1 MSPHSPKEHDM
12 TMFEE
17 LFALA
22 CSATLTMTV
31 SADEKSGRLTVN
43 VIPKPRQDAGEPAL
57 AQPLS
62 LTATPQEFDA
72 GFIEALRG
80 YREVRQSLAQQAE
93 ATKEVI
99 EAAKAASVKKASDA
113 TVKAGA
119 SKAAPAKPVTAPAV
133 SASDSAADDEGE
145 DDASQAAVAGAAPA
159 AAATAGGESFDLFG

>member
-1 MSPHSPKEHDM
+1 M

-17 LFALA
+17 LYALA
-22 CSATLTMTV
+22 TSATLTMTV

-43 VIPKPRQDAGEPAL
+43 VIPKPRKDAVEPAL

-62 LTATPQEFDA
+62 LSATPQEFDT

-80 YREVRQSLAQQAE
+80 YREVRHSLAQQAE

-113 TVKAGA
+113 TVKASA
-119 SKAAPAKPVTAPAV
+119 TKP
-133 SASDSAADDEGE
+133 
-145 DDASQAAVAGAAPA
+145 AAVATKPAPVSEPLGDVDDDDVLATQDAASAPVA
-159 AAATAGGESFDLFG
+159 AGGGTYDLFG

>member
-1 MSPHSPKEHDM
+1 M

-62 LTATPQEFDA
+62 LTATPQEFDT
-72 GFIEALRG
+72 GFIEALCG
-80 YREVRQSLAQQAE
+80 YREVRRSL
-93 ATKEVI
+93 
-99 EAAKAASVKKASDA
+99 
-113 TVKAGA
+113 G
-119 SKAAPAKPVTAPAV
+119 P
-133 SASDSAADDEGE
+133 
-145 DDASQAAVAGAAPA
+145 
-159 AAATAGGESFDLFG
+159 ATAWRDGTPETTRRPAMAPRPR

>member
-1 MSPHSPKEHDM
+1 M

-17 LFALA
+17 LFALT

-43 VIPKPRQDAGEPAL
+43 VIPKPRQDAGEAAL
-57 AQPLS
+57 TQPLS

-72 GFIEALRG
+72 GFIEALCG
-80 YREVRQSLAQQAE
+80 YRVARQSLAQQAE

-99 EAAKAASVKKASDA
+99 EAAKAASVKKASEA

-119 SKAAPAKPVTAPAV
+119 TKAAAAKPAPAPTAPVSGGAV
-133 SASDSAADDEGE
+133 DDDEG
-145 DDASQAAVAGAAPA
+145 DAAQ
-159 AAATAGGESFDLFG
+159 AATAGAATATAAVGGDSFDLFG

>member
-1 MSPHSPKEHDM
+1 M

-43 VIPKPRQDAGEPAL
+43 VIPKPKPDAGEPAL

-72 GFIEALRG
+72 GFIDALRG
-80 YREVRQSLAQQAE
+80 YREVRSSLAQQAE
-93 ATKEVI
+93 ATMEVI

-113 TVKAGA
+113 TTNAARAVAKP
-119 SKAAPAKPVTAPAV
+119 APAKQVQATAPASTA
-133 SASDSAADDEGE
+133 SAAVQAQDAADD
-145 DDASQAAVAGAAPA
+145 DAQDAQAPAMAGAEAGG
-159 AAATAGGESFDLFG
+159 GGESYDLFG

>member
-1 MSPHSPKEHDM
+1 M

-22 CSATLTMTV
+22 CSTTLTMTV

-43 VIPKPRQDAGEPAL
+43 VIPKAKPDAAEPAL

-62 LTATPQEFDA
+62 LTATPQEFDT
-72 GFIEALRG
+72 GFIDALRG
-80 YREVRQSLAQQAE
+80 FREVRQSLAQQAE

-113 TVKAGA
+113 TT
-119 SKAAPAKPVTAPAV
+119 KAAAPKPSTSKPAATTAVAAPPSTAPQ
-133 SASDSAADDEGE
+133 DDDEGP
-145 DDASQAAVAGAAPA
+145 DGADGQPQ
-159 AAATAGGESFDLFG
+159 AATAGAATGDGESFDLFG

>member
-1 MSPHSPKEHDM
+1 M

-43 VIPKPRQDAGEPAL
+43 VIPKPKPDAGEPAL

-72 GFIEALRG
+72 GFIDALRG
-80 YREVRQSLAQQAE
+80 YREVRSSLAQQAE

-113 TVKAGA
+113 TTNAAKAA
-119 SKAAPAKPVTAPAV
+119 AKPAPVKAAPATTPSPPASV
-133 SASDSAADDEGE
+133 ASAAVQTPGAVD
-145 DDASQAAVAGAAPA
+145 DDAEDAQTSTTAGAEAG
-159 AAATAGGESFDLFG
+159 GGESYDLFG

>member
-1 MSPHSPKEHDM
+1 M

-43 VIPKPRQDAGEPAL
+43 VIPKPRQDADEPGL
-57 AQPLS
+57 TQPLS

-113 TVKAGA
+113 TVKAGT
-119 SKAAPAKPVTAPAV
+119 SKSAPAKPVTAPAV
-133 SASDSAADDEGE
+133 SASGNGADDEEE

>member
-1 MSPHSPKEHDM
+1 M

-62 LTATPQEFDA
+62 LTATPQEFDL
-72 GFIEALRG
+72 GFIDALRG
-80 YREVRQSLAQQAE
+80 YREVRSSLAQQAE

-99 EAAKAASVKKASDA
+99 EAATAASVKKASDA
-113 TVKAGA
+113 TASAAKATAKPA
-119 SKAAPAKPVTAPAV
+119 SAKEAPAPAPATTA
-133 SASDSAADDEGE
+133 SAAVQTQSAADD
-145 DDASQAAVAGAAPA
+145 DAQEAQVP
-159 AAATAGGESFDLFG
+159 ATAGAEAGSGGESYDLFG

>member
-1 MSPHSPKEHDM
+1 M

-43 VIPKPRQDAGEPAL
+43 VIPKPRQDAGEPGL
-57 AQPLS
+57 TQPLS

-119 SKAAPAKPVTAPAV
+119 SKSVPAKPVAAPTV
-133 SASDSAADDEGE
+133 SASDSVADDEEE
-145 DDASQAAVAGAAPA
+145 DDASPTAGAIPA

>member
-1 MSPHSPKEHDM
+1 
-12 TMFEE
+12 MFEE

-62 LTATPQEFDA
+62 LTATPQEFDT
-72 GFIEALRG
+72 GFIEALCG
-80 YREVRQSLAQQAE
+80 YREVRRSLAQQAK

-99 EAAKAASVKKASDA
+99 EAAKAGQA
-113 TVKAGA
+113 TLLSFGA
-119 SKAAPAKPVTAPAV
+119 LHGV
-133 SASDSAADDEGE
+133 SAALYWLK
-145 DDASQAAVAGAAPA
+145 AVLVAILAWRLTGQR
-159 AAATAGGESFDLFG
+159 

>member
-1 MSPHSPKEHDM
+1 M

-22 CSATLTMTV
+22 CGATLTMTV

-43 VIPKPRQDAGEPAL
+43 VIPKPRQDAGEAAL
-57 AQPLS
+57 TQPLS

-113 TVKAGA
+113 TLKAGA
-119 SKAAPAKPVTAPAV
+119 SKAVAAKPAPVTTNPVSGNAV
-133 SASDSAADDEGE
+133 DDEE
-145 DDASQAAVAGAAPA
+145 DDAAQ
-159 AAATAGGESFDLFG
+159 AATAGAATAAAAGGDSFDLFG

>member
-1 MSPHSPKEHDM
+1 M

-22 CSATLTMTV
+22 CSTTLTMTV

-43 VIPKPRQDAGEPAL
+43 VIPKAKPDAAEPAL

-62 LTATPQEFDA
+62 LTASPQEFDT
-72 GFIEALRG
+72 GFIDALRG
-80 YREVRQSLAQQAE
+80 FREVRQSLAQQAE

-113 TVKAGA
+113 TT
-119 SKAAPAKPVTAPAV
+119 KAAAPKSTASEPTSTVAATPSPAPQ
-133 SASDSAADDEGE
+133 DDDEGA
-145 DDASQAAVAGAAPA
+145 DGADGQPQGATAGAA
-159 AAATAGGESFDLFG
+159 TGDGESFDLFG

>member
-1 MSPHSPKEHDM
+1 M

-22 CSATLTMTV
+22 CSTTLTMTV

-43 VIPKPRQDAGEPAL
+43 VIPKAKPDAAEPAL

-62 LTATPQEFDA
+62 LTATPQEFDT
-72 GFIEALRG
+72 GFIDALRG
-80 YREVRQSLAQQAE
+80 FREVRQSLAQQAE

-113 TVKAGA
+113 TTKAAAPKPTA
-119 SKAAPAKPVTAPAV
+119 SKPAPTPTVAAPPSPAPQ
-133 SASDSAADDEGE
+133 DDDEGA
-145 DDASQAAVAGAAPA
+145 DGADGQPQ
-159 AAATAGGESFDLFG
+159 AATAGAATGDGESFDLFG

>member
-1 MSPHSPKEHDM
+1 M

-17 LFALA
+17 LFSLA

-43 VIPKPRQDAGEPAL
+43 VIPKAKPDAGEPAL

-62 LTATPQEFDA
+62 LTATPQEFDG
-72 GFIEALRG
+72 GFIDALRG
-80 YREVRQSLAQQAE
+80 YREVRSSLAQQAE

-113 TVKAGA
+113 TTNAAKV
-119 SKAAPAKPVTAPAV
+119 SPKAAPAKPAPAPT
-133 SASDSAADDEGE
+133 SATPASAVVQTSGTADDDAE
-145 DDASQAAVAGAAPA
+145 DAQAP
-159 AAATAGGESFDLFG
+159 ATAGAEAGGGGESYDLFG

>member
-1 MSPHSPKEHDM
+1 M

-17 LFALA
+17 LFALT

-31 SADEKSGRLTVN
+31 SADEKSGCLTVN
-43 VIPKPRQDAGEPAL
+43 VIPKPRQDAGEAAL
-57 AQPLS
+57 TQPLS

-119 SKAAPAKPVTAPAV
+119 SKAAAANPAPATCALV
-133 SASDSAADDEGE
+133 SGDAVDDEE
-145 DDASQAAVAGAAPA
+145 DDAAQ
-159 AAATAGGESFDLFG
+159 AATAGVATATAAGGDSFDLFG